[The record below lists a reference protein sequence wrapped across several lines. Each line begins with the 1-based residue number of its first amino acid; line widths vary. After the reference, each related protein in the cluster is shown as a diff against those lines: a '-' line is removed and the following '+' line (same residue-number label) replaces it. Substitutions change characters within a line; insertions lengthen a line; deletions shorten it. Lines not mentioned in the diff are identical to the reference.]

1 MVVLSRGPWKWQI
14 LIAVDQD
21 GNNQMYLVA
30 WGVTEMEN
38 SVSWCWFMSLVAK
51 DLQMGYGCGWTIMSD
66 QQKGLAD
73 GICNI
78 LPQAEHRLCA
88 RHVYANL

>member
-51 DLQMGYGCGWTIMSD
+51 DLQMGLWMD
-66 QQKGLAD
+66 H
-73 GICNI
+73 N
-78 LPQAEHRLCA
+78 
-88 RHVYANL
+88 V

>member
-1 MVVLSRGPWKWQI
+1 
-14 LIAVDQD
+14 
-21 GNNQMYLVA
+21 
-30 WGVTEMEN
+30 
-38 SVSWCWFMSLVAK
+38 MSLVAK
-51 DLQMGYGCGWTIMSD
+51 ELQMGYGCGWTIMSD

-88 RHVYANL
+88 RHVYANLQKKYRGLKYKELFWSITKSSTEVDF